1 MRCRPSCRQPGSLCN
16 VSKSHRVFEVDL
28 FRISVELNVFIL
40 TGPSAMNQFG
50 TIPADVY
57 GRLAVSFACFCVQ
70 LFTWQMSGVRGQCWC
85 DRQIEPLWQLYY
97 LPCRNH
103 FLIYIFFIMLLFGYH
118 WSENTRIAVRSS
130 WAWIRVKQSFPYSN
144 RE

>member
-1 MRCRPSCRQPGSLCN
+1 MSLRLIY
-16 VSKSHRVFEVDL
+16 SESHLCPLRLIYSESHCVFEVDL

-118 WSENTRIAVRSS
+118 
-130 WAWIRVKQSFPYSN
+130 
-144 RE
+144 